1 MADPRH
7 PAPVDASGPVAD
19 PGRVRVDRT
28 GPGRY
33 RAHNG
38 RAGTI
43 PIGLAGSPGC
53 YSPTELLRIA
63 LAGCVGLSADHVVS
77 RRLGAEP
84 EVTIE
89 VTGDHDP
96 GQRRFTR
103 LASTMTVD
111 LSGLDPQAQ
120 DQLRAVV
127 TRAVHRYCTVGR
139 TLEHPVP
146 VPLAVLGS
154 A

>member
-7 PAPVDASGPVAD
+7 PRPVDPLDPVAD
-19 PGRVRVDRT
+19 TGRVRVDRT

-33 RAHNG
+33 AAGNG
-38 RAGTI
+38 RAAAI
-43 PIGLAGSPGC
+43 PIGLAGSADA

-77 RRLGAEP
+77 RRLGGQS
-84 EVTIE
+84 EVSIA

-96 GQRRFTR
+96 VERRFTR
-103 LASTMTVD
+103 LASTMTLD

-120 DQLRAVV
+120 EQLRAVV

-139 TLEHPVP
+139 TLEHATPVS
-146 VPLAVLGS
+146 LAVVGS